1 MSGLA
6 SLLRWTAVLVA
17 VCYLIGLGLWA
28 IGTNGLFGMEQD
40 QLSAVILDPLGR
52 PWTKW
57 SGDDQLYLVAPAFNV
72 IALWLLSKIAR
83 SRA

>member
-17 VCYLIGLGLWA
+17 LCYLIGLGLWA
-28 IGTNGLFGMEQD
+28 IGTNRLFGMEQD
-40 QLSAVILDPLGR
+40 QLSAIILDPLGW

-72 IALWLLSKIAR
+72 VVLWLLSKIVGAR
-83 SRA
+83 A